1 MSPESIEWAADKVRK
16 GVDERLFE
24 PKGTGNACFLPFYPS
39 FSLCKFAEI
48 KKEKLPLQGKFLVKW
63 QPILFS

>member
-1 MSPESIEWAADKVRK
+1 MFDKSQKKRM
-16 GVDERLFE
+16 ERSFE
-24 PKGTGNACFLPFYPS
+24 LKGTGNACFLPFYPS

-63 QPILFS
+63 QTILFS

>member
-1 MSPESIEWAADKVRK
+1 M
-16 GVDERLFE
+16 ERSFE
-24 PKGTGNACFLPFYPS
+24 LKGTGNACFLPFYPS

-63 QPILFS
+63 QTILFS